1 LARWPGPAD
10 NGRPTNTQVSAFYC
24 ATKAGSVGASVPAAL
39 DRAGVEQVR
48 ERPTPNAEARK
59 RLPENAPLPATQC
72 PPGWLWA
79 TAECAAEGSPPPPN
93 M

>member
-48 ERPTPNAEARK
+48 ERPTLK
-59 RLPENAPLPATQC
+59 PESVCPKTPRHPVPA
-72 PPGWLWA
+72 
-79 TAECAAEGSPPPPN
+79 
-93 M
+93 